1 MKLGRICVVTSKA
14 SAYFALATRLRK
26 AGLPFSSALPDSDL
40 EKCGLVLTT
49 AAEAGGLG
57 GKGVPLESLDA
68 DPGVFKGQVLSRL
81 KDEQDAILVGVDPGE
96 RIGLAAF
103 YGQTELAFYTLGSR
117 AVVCSRVKAFAKG
130 IPGNG
135 VLVRVGD
142 GDRLLARKLVEELAR
157 EVPEATIELVDES
170 GTSVGGSKTHGMQR
184 DEVAAARIA
193 FRKGKVVSPGTRSRD

>member
-1 MKLGRICVVTSKA
+1 WNSVVYERKLPSLILRVGEFLSK
-14 SAYFALATRLRK
+14 L
-26 AGLPFSSALPDSDL
+26 
-40 EKCGLVLTT
+40 
-49 AAEAGGLG
+49 
-57 GKGVPLESLDA
+57 
-68 DPGVFKGQVLSRL
+68 
-81 KDEQDAILVGVDPGE
+81 
-96 RIGLAAF
+96 
-103 YGQTELAFYTLGSR
+103 
-117 AVVCSRVKAFAKG
+117 CSKVKAFAKG